1 MSVTSGC
8 LAKWNSVFEAAP
20 LETIE
25 EKGAYSIR
33 SKVLYEFGIKW
44 KTASA
49 VSVASAGASFSL
61 NAQANLDIFN
71 GVGPT
76 VQSKKG
82 WEPQVTYSYPVFT
95 TSGGVSLIP
104 YVRWGVE
111 FDIDIYNQVRLKPA
125 ISSQTLV
132 TMQSSYSDEPQGQCS
147 AKKLASMMKLRNG
160 VYDTLY
166 SGSSRALNQ
175 CFEAPDMIPTAE
187 DIPELSEFAGDFCT
201 SYLDYRPPRTTSI
214 STATSTSGSTTTT
227 EYVTSWV
234 PATAQYVVVTISSY
248 SDGTGWPQW
257 DARTIITIER
267 TATFDHSGLKRRDAT
282 ATQQLA
288 ARAVYTP
295 GLIATGTETVTQP
308 VTTTIGVGTA
318 TVTATTTVDRPG
330 GDVKFYTEN
339 PYQYRYIG
347 AGPTNRQYLNYN
359 SNDRDSLISGNGGYP
374 SIVLDTWYLS
384 ETGRLITQ
392 NPYARGGFVAAVR
405 NSNKIIFGTPGSNPN
420 PDGAEALYC
429 QKDPNNVCSGV
440 LSCSTD
446 TRNGLSFTPLRHNW
460 WLPWGDVRFYDD
472 FRPRLGDR
480 TPGSE
485 MATFTWEAVSC
496 AC

>member
-1 MSVTSGC
+1 M
-8 LAKWNSVFEAAP
+8 
-20 LETIE
+20 
-25 EKGAYSIR
+25 
-33 SKVLYEFGIKW
+33 
-44 KTASA
+44 ASA

-61 NAQANLDIFN
+61 NAQANLDISN

-76 VQSKKG
+76 LQSKKG

-111 FDIDIYNQVRLKPA
+111 FVIDVYNQVRLKPA

-147 AKKLASMMKLRNG
+147 ANKLVVSTYMSTKSMMKLRNG
-160 VYDTLY
+160 VYDTWY

-187 DIPELSEFAGDFCT
+187 DIAELLS
-201 SYLDYRPPRTTSI
+201 LP
-214 STATSTSGSTTTT
+214 ATSSN
-227 EYVTSWV
+227 
-234 PATAQYVVVTISSY
+234 
-248 SDGTGWPQW
+248 
-257 DARTIITIER
+257 ARTIITIER
-267 TATFDHSGLKRRDAT
+267 AATFDHSGLKRRDAT

-295 GLIATGTETVTQP
+295 GLVQDWDSKKISFACKQIATGTETVTQQ

-318 TVTATTTVDRPG
+318 TVTATTTVARPG
-330 GDVKFYTEN
+330 GDLDLWAIPGQLEHVPRHLKN
-339 PYQYRYIG
+339 RY
-347 AGPTNRQYLNYN
+347 LKYN
-359 SNDRDSLISGNGGYP
+359 SNDPDSLISGNGGYP
-374 SIVLDTWYLS
+374 SLVLDTWYLS

-392 NPYARGGFVAAVR
+392 NPYARGGFVATVR
-405 NSNKIIFGTPGSNPN
+405 NSNKIIFDTPGSNPN

-446 TRNGLSFTPLRHNW
+446 TRNGLSFTPLRYNW

-472 FRPRLGDR
+472 FRPQLGDR

-496 AC
+496 AY

>member
-1 MSVTSGC
+1 MIAQMRSERRQGVAIHVAMSVTSGC
-8 LAKWNSVFEAAP
+8 LAKVSSAQMRKIGRSLDLFVGHRSWESQWNSVFEAAP

-61 NAQANLDIFN
+61 NAQANLDISN

-95 TSGGVSLIP
+95 TSYPMSAGVSSSISIFTTSRATQTSP
-104 YVRWGVE
+104 RAS
-111 FDIDIYNQVRLKPA
+111 DRLTSWP
-125 ISSQTLV
+125 
-132 TMQSSYSDEPQGQCS
+132 
-147 AKKLASMMKLRNG
+147 
-160 VYDTLY
+160 
-166 SGSSRALNQ
+166 GSSRALNQ

-295 GLIATGTETVTQP
+295 GLVQDWDSKKISFACEQIATGTETVTQP

-339 PYQYRYIG
+339 SYQYRYIG
-347 AGPTNRQYLNYN
+347 AGPVGNTWTAGACSSPSEKSGKCSKIRIN
-359 SNDRDSLISGNGGYP
+359 SP
-374 SIVLDTWYLS
+374 
-384 ETGRLITQ
+384 
-392 NPYARGGFVAAVR
+392 
-405 NSNKIIFGTPGSNPN
+405 K
-420 PDGAEALYC
+420 
-429 QKDPNNVCSGV
+429 
-440 LSCSTD
+440 
-446 TRNGLSFTPLRHNW
+446 
-460 WLPWGDVRFYDD
+460 
-472 FRPRLGDR
+472 
-480 TPGSE
+480 
-485 MATFTWEAVSC
+485 
-496 AC
+496 

>member
-1 MSVTSGC
+1 MIVALEAVSAWESQ
-8 LAKWNSVFEAAP
+8 WNWVFEAAP

-49 VSVASAGASFSL
+49 VNVASAGASFSL
-61 NAQANLDIFN
+61 NAQANLDISN

-76 VQSKKG
+76 LQSKKG

-95 TSGGVSLIP
+95 ASGGVSLIP

-111 FDIDIYNQVRLKPA
+111 FDIDIYNQ
-125 ISSQTLV
+125 
-132 TMQSSYSDEPQGQCS
+132 
-147 AKKLASMMKLRNG
+147 SMMKLRNG

-166 SGSSRALNQ
+166 SGSSRAFNQ

-187 DIPELSEFAGDFCT
+187 DIAELSEFAGEFCT

-234 PATAQYVVVTISSY
+234 PPTAQYVVLTITSY
-248 SDGTGWPQW
+248 FDRTGWPQSE
-257 DARTIITIER
+257 ARTVT
-267 TATFDHSGLKRRDAT
+267 TFDKAATFTQSGLKRRDAT

-288 ARAVYTP
+288 ARVVFTP
-295 GLIATGTETVTQP
+295 GLVQNWDNKKISFACKQIATGTETVTQP
-308 VTTTIGVGTA
+308 VTTTIG
-318 TVTATTTVDRPG
+318 
-330 GDVKFYTEN
+330 F
-339 PYQYRYIG
+339 PY
-347 AGPTNRQYLNYN
+347 
-359 SNDRDSLISGNGGYP
+359 LIHN
-374 SIVLDTWYLS
+374 TWYLS

-392 NPYARGGFVAAVR
+392 DPYARGGYVAAVR
-405 NSNKIIFGTPGSNPN
+405 NSNNIIFGTPASNPN

-429 QKDPNNVCSGV
+429 QKDPNDVCSGV

-446 TRNGLSFTPLRHNW
+446 TRNGLSFTAPKYDWYRQYD
-460 WLPWGDVRFYDD
+460 DVRFYND
-472 FRPRLGDR
+472 FRPRLGDS

-485 MATFTWEAVSC
+485 MAIFTWEAASC
-496 AC
+496 ACE

>member
-1 MSVTSGC
+1 MST
-8 LAKWNSVFEAAP
+8 K
-20 LETIE
+20 
-25 EKGAYSIR
+25 
-33 SKVLYEFGIKW
+33 
-44 KTASA
+44 
-49 VSVASAGASFSL
+49 
-61 NAQANLDIFN
+61 
-71 GVGPT
+71 
-76 VQSKKG
+76 
-82 WEPQVTYSYPVFT
+82 
-95 TSGGVSLIP
+95 
-104 YVRWGVE
+104 
-111 FDIDIYNQVRLKPA
+111 
-125 ISSQTLV
+125 
-132 TMQSSYSDEPQGQCS
+132 
-147 AKKLASMMKLRNG
+147 SMMKLRNG

-295 GLIATGTETVTQP
+295 GLVQ
-308 VTTTIGVGTA
+308 
-318 TVTATTTVDRPG
+318 DW
-330 GDVKFYTEN
+330 
-339 PYQYRYIG
+339 
-347 AGPTNRQYLNYN
+347 
-359 SNDRDSLISGNGGYP
+359 DSKNISFACNGGYP

>member
-1 MSVTSGC
+1 MST
-8 LAKWNSVFEAAP
+8 K
-20 LETIE
+20 
-25 EKGAYSIR
+25 
-33 SKVLYEFGIKW
+33 
-44 KTASA
+44 
-49 VSVASAGASFSL
+49 
-61 NAQANLDIFN
+61 
-71 GVGPT
+71 
-76 VQSKKG
+76 
-82 WEPQVTYSYPVFT
+82 
-95 TSGGVSLIP
+95 
-104 YVRWGVE
+104 
-111 FDIDIYNQVRLKPA
+111 
-125 ISSQTLV
+125 
-132 TMQSSYSDEPQGQCS
+132 
-147 AKKLASMMKLRNG
+147 SMMKLRNG

-166 SGSSRALNQ
+166 SGSSRTLNQ

-295 GLIATGTETVTQP
+295 GLVQDWDSKKISFACEQIATGTETVTQP

-347 AGPTNRQYLNYN
+347 AGPVGNTWTAGACSSPSEKSGKCSKIRIN
-359 SNDRDSLISGNGGYP
+359 SPKGYP

-446 TRNGLSFTPLRHNW
+446 TRNGLSFTPLRYNW

-496 AC
+496 ACL

>member
-1 MSVTSGC
+1 M
-8 LAKWNSVFEAAP
+8 
-20 LETIE
+20 
-25 EKGAYSIR
+25 
-33 SKVLYEFGIKW
+33 LYEFAIKW

-49 VSVASAGASFSL
+49 ASVVSAGASFSL
-61 NAQANLDIFN
+61 NAQANLDISN

-76 VQSKKG
+76 LQSKKG

-111 FDIDIYNQVRLKPA
+111 FVIDVYNQVRLKPA

-147 AKKLASMMKLRNG
+147 ANKLAVSTYMSTKSMMKLRNG
-160 VYDTLY
+160 VYDTWY

-187 DIPELSEFAGDFCT
+187 DIAELSEFAGDFYT

-214 STATSTSGSTTTT
+214 STATSTSGSTATT

-234 PATAQYVVVTISSY
+234 PATAQYVVVTITSY
-248 SDGTGWPQW
+248 SDRTGWPQW
-257 DARTIITIER
+257 NARTIITIER

-295 GLIATGTETVTQP
+295 GLVQDWDSKKISFACKQIATGTETVMQQ
-308 VTTTIGVGTA
+308 VTTTIFVGTA
-318 TVTATTTVDRPG
+318 TVTATTTVARPG

-339 PYQYRYIG
+339 PY
-347 AGPTNRQYLNYN
+347 
-359 SNDRDSLISGNGGYP
+359 
-374 SIVLDTWYLS
+374 
-384 ETGRLITQ
+384 
-392 NPYARGGFVAAVR
+392 
-405 NSNKIIFGTPGSNPN
+405 
-420 PDGAEALYC
+420 
-429 QKDPNNVCSGV
+429 
-440 LSCSTD
+440 
-446 TRNGLSFTPLRHNW
+446 
-460 WLPWGDVRFYDD
+460 
-472 FRPRLGDR
+472 
-480 TPGSE
+480 
-485 MATFTWEAVSC
+485 
-496 AC
+496 

>member
-8 LAKWNSVFEAAP
+8 LAKGGYTATEGEEALCNIVSLRGLSWESQWNSVFEAVP

-25 EKGAYSIR
+25 EKGAYLIR
-33 SKVLYEFGIKW
+33 SKVLYEFGIRW

-61 NAQANLDIFN
+61 NAQANLDISN

-76 VQSKKG
+76 LQSKKG

-104 YVRWGVE
+104 YVCWGVE
-111 FDIDIYNQVRLKPA
+111 FDIDIYNQ
-125 ISSQTLV
+125 
-132 TMQSSYSDEPQGQCS
+132 
-147 AKKLASMMKLRNG
+147 SMMKLRNG
-160 VYDTLY
+160 VYDTLH
-166 SGSSRALNQ
+166 SGSSRTLNQ

-187 DIPELSEFAGDFCT
+187 DIAELSEFAGDFCT
-201 SYLDYRPPRTTSI
+201 G
-214 STATSTSGSTTTT
+214 STATT

-234 PATAQYVVVTISSY
+234 PATAQYVVVTITSY
-248 SDGTGWPQW
+248 SDRTGWPQW
-257 DARTIITIER
+257 NARTIITIER
-267 TATFDHSGLKRRDAT
+267 AATFDHSGLKRRDAT

-295 GLIATGTETVTQP
+295 GLVQ
-308 VTTTIGVGTA
+308 
-318 TVTATTTVDRPG
+318 DW
-330 GDVKFYTEN
+330 
-339 PYQYRYIG
+339 
-347 AGPTNRQYLNYN
+347 
-359 SNDRDSLISGNGGYP
+359 DSKKISFAY
-374 SIVLDTWYLS
+374 TWYLS

-429 QKDPNNVCSGV
+429 QKEPNNVCSGV

-446 TRNGLSFTPLRHNW
+446 TKNGLSFTPLRYNW

-472 FRPRLGDR
+472 FRPQLGDR

-485 MATFTWEAVSC
+485 MTTFTWEAVSC

>member
-1 MSVTSGC
+1 
-8 LAKWNSVFEAAP
+8 
-20 LETIE
+20 
-25 EKGAYSIR
+25 
-33 SKVLYEFGIKW
+33 
-44 KTASA
+44 
-49 VSVASAGASFSL
+49 
-61 NAQANLDIFN
+61 
-71 GVGPT
+71 
-76 VQSKKG
+76 
-82 WEPQVTYSYPVFT
+82 
-95 TSGGVSLIP
+95 
-104 YVRWGVE
+104 
-111 FDIDIYNQVRLKPA
+111 
-125 ISSQTLV
+125 
-132 TMQSSYSDEPQGQCS
+132 
-147 AKKLASMMKLRNG
+147 MKLRNG

-295 GLIATGTETVTQP
+295 GLVQDWDSKKISFACEQIATGTETVTQP

-347 AGPTNRQYLNYN
+347 AGPVGNTWTAGACSSPSEKSGKCSKIRIN
-359 SNDRDSLISGNGGYP
+359 SP
-374 SIVLDTWYLS
+374 
-384 ETGRLITQ
+384 
-392 NPYARGGFVAAVR
+392 
-405 NSNKIIFGTPGSNPN
+405 K
-420 PDGAEALYC
+420 
-429 QKDPNNVCSGV
+429 
-440 LSCSTD
+440 
-446 TRNGLSFTPLRHNW
+446 
-460 WLPWGDVRFYDD
+460 
-472 FRPRLGDR
+472 
-480 TPGSE
+480 
-485 MATFTWEAVSC
+485 
-496 AC
+496 

>member
-1 MSVTSGC
+1 
-8 LAKWNSVFEAAP
+8 
-20 LETIE
+20 
-25 EKGAYSIR
+25 
-33 SKVLYEFGIKW
+33 
-44 KTASA
+44 
-49 VSVASAGASFSL
+49 
-61 NAQANLDIFN
+61 
-71 GVGPT
+71 
-76 VQSKKG
+76 
-82 WEPQVTYSYPVFT
+82 
-95 TSGGVSLIP
+95 
-104 YVRWGVE
+104 
-111 FDIDIYNQVRLKPA
+111 
-125 ISSQTLV
+125 
-132 TMQSSYSDEPQGQCS
+132 MQSCYSDEPQGQCS
-147 AKKLASMMKLRNG
+147 ANKLAVSTYMSTESMMKLRNG

-175 CFEAPDMIPTAE
+175 CFQAPDMIPTAE
-187 DIPELSEFAGDFCT
+187 DIAELYEFAGDFCT
-201 SYLDYRPPRTTSI
+201 PCLDYRTPRTTSI

-234 PATAQYVVVTISSY
+234 LATAQYV
-248 SDGTGWPQW
+248 W

-295 GLIATGTETVTQP
+295 GLVQDWDSKKISFASGDYDDWC
-308 VTTTIGVGTA
+308 VGTA
-318 TVTATTTVDRPG
+318 TVTATTTVARPG

-347 AGPTNRQYLNYN
+347 AGPVGNTWTAGACSSPSKMSGKCFKIRINGPKWTDGQYLKYN
-359 SNDRDSLISGNGGYP
+359 SNDPDSLISGNGGYP
-374 SIVLDTWYLS
+374 SLVLDTWYLS

-392 NPYARGGFVAAVR
+392 NPYAWAGFVAAVR
-405 NSNKIIFGTPGSNPN
+405 NLNNIIFGTPGSNPN

-429 QKDPNNVCSGV
+429 QKDPNDVCSGV

-446 TRNGLSFTPLRHNW
+446 TRNGHSFTPLRYDW

-472 FRPRLGDR
+472 FRPQLGDR

-485 MATFTWEAVSC
+485 MAKFTWEAVSC

>member
-1 MSVTSGC
+1 MST
-8 LAKWNSVFEAAP
+8 K
-20 LETIE
+20 
-25 EKGAYSIR
+25 
-33 SKVLYEFGIKW
+33 
-44 KTASA
+44 
-49 VSVASAGASFSL
+49 
-61 NAQANLDIFN
+61 
-71 GVGPT
+71 
-76 VQSKKG
+76 
-82 WEPQVTYSYPVFT
+82 
-95 TSGGVSLIP
+95 
-104 YVRWGVE
+104 
-111 FDIDIYNQVRLKPA
+111 
-125 ISSQTLV
+125 
-132 TMQSSYSDEPQGQCS
+132 
-147 AKKLASMMKLRNG
+147 SMMKLRNG

-166 SGSSRALNQ
+166 SGSSRTLNQ

-267 TATFDHSGLKRRDAT
+267 TATFDHSGVEKARRHSHTTTCCSSSLYAG
-282 ATQQLA
+282 A
-288 ARAVYTP
+288 
-295 GLIATGTETVTQP
+295 ATGTETVTQP

-347 AGPTNRQYLNYN
+347 AGPVGNTWTAGACSSPSEKSGKCSKIRIN
-359 SNDRDSLISGNGGYP
+359 SPKGYP

-446 TRNGLSFTPLRHNW
+446 TRNGLSFTPLRYNW

-496 AC
+496 ACL

>member
-1 MSVTSGC
+1 MPVTNGC
-8 LAKWNSVFEAAP
+8 LAKNWVFEAAP
-20 LETIE
+20 LETIK

-61 NAQANLDIFN
+61 NAQANLDISN

-76 VQSKKG
+76 LQSKKG

-111 FDIDIYNQVRLKPA
+111 FDIDIYNQ
-125 ISSQTLV
+125 
-132 TMQSSYSDEPQGQCS
+132 
-147 AKKLASMMKLRNG
+147 SMMKLRNG

-166 SGSSRALNQ
+166 SGSSRTLNQ
-175 CFEAPDMIPTAE
+175 CFQAPDMIPTAE
-187 DIPELSEFAGDFCT
+187 DIAELSEFAGDFCT

-214 STATSTSGSTTTT
+214 STATSTSGSTATT

-234 PATAQYVVVTISSY
+234 PATAQYVVVTITSY
-248 SDGTGWPQW
+248 SDRTGWPQW
-257 DARTIITIER
+257 NARTIITLER

-282 ATQQLA
+282 QQLA

-295 GLIATGTETVTQP
+295 GLVQDWDSKKISFA
-308 VTTTIGVGTA
+308 
-318 TVTATTTVDRPG
+318 
-330 GDVKFYTEN
+330 YT
-339 PYQYRYIG
+339 
-347 AGPTNRQYLNYN
+347 
-359 SNDRDSLISGNGGYP
+359 
-374 SIVLDTWYLS
+374 WCLS

-405 NSNKIIFGTPGSNPN
+405 NSNNIIFGTPGSNPN

-429 QKDPNNVCSGV
+429 QKDPNDVCSGV

-446 TRNGLSFTPLRHNW
+446 NRNGLSFTPLRYDW

-472 FRPRLGDR
+472 FRPQLGDR
-480 TPGSE
+480 TPGNE
-485 MATFTWEAVSC
+485 MAKFTWEAVSC

>member
-1 MSVTSGC
+1 M
-8 LAKWNSVFEAAP
+8 
-20 LETIE
+20 
-25 EKGAYSIR
+25 
-33 SKVLYEFGIKW
+33 
-44 KTASA
+44 
-49 VSVASAGASFSL
+49 
-61 NAQANLDIFN
+61 
-71 GVGPT
+71 
-76 VQSKKG
+76 
-82 WEPQVTYSYPVFT
+82 FT
-95 TSGGVSLIP
+95 KST
-104 YVRWGVE
+104 
-111 FDIDIYNQVRLKPA
+111 
-125 ISSQTLV
+125 
-132 TMQSSYSDEPQGQCS
+132 
-147 AKKLASMMKLRNG
+147 MKLRNG

-295 GLIATGTETVTQP
+295 GLVQDWDSKKISFAS
-308 VTTTIGVGTA
+308 

-347 AGPTNRQYLNYN
+347 AGPVGNTWTAGACSSPSEKSGKCSKIRIN
-359 SNDRDSLISGNGGYP
+359 SP
-374 SIVLDTWYLS
+374 
-384 ETGRLITQ
+384 
-392 NPYARGGFVAAVR
+392 
-405 NSNKIIFGTPGSNPN
+405 K
-420 PDGAEALYC
+420 
-429 QKDPNNVCSGV
+429 
-440 LSCSTD
+440 
-446 TRNGLSFTPLRHNW
+446 
-460 WLPWGDVRFYDD
+460 
-472 FRPRLGDR
+472 
-480 TPGSE
+480 
-485 MATFTWEAVSC
+485 
-496 AC
+496 

>member
-1 MSVTSGC
+1 MISRSWESQ
-8 LAKWNSVFEAAP
+8 WNSVFEAAP

-61 NAQANLDIFN
+61 NAQANLDISN

-95 TSGGVSLIP
+95 T
-104 YVRWGVE
+104 
-111 FDIDIYNQVRLKPA
+111 
-125 ISSQTLV
+125 
-132 TMQSSYSDEPQGQCS
+132 
-147 AKKLASMMKLRNG
+147 
-160 VYDTLY
+160 
-166 SGSSRALNQ
+166 
-175 CFEAPDMIPTAE
+175 
-187 DIPELSEFAGDFCT
+187 EFAGNFCT

-214 STATSTSGSTTTT
+214 SIATSTSGSTTTT

-234 PATAQYVVVTISSY
+234 PAKAQYVVVTISSY

-295 GLIATGTETVTQP
+295 GLVQDWDSKKISFACEQIATGTETVTQP
-308 VTTTIGVGTA
+308 VTTTIGVGTV

-339 PYQYRYIG
+339 SY
-347 AGPTNRQYLNYN
+347 
-359 SNDRDSLISGNGGYP
+359 
-374 SIVLDTWYLS
+374 
-384 ETGRLITQ
+384 
-392 NPYARGGFVAAVR
+392 
-405 NSNKIIFGTPGSNPN
+405 
-420 PDGAEALYC
+420 
-429 QKDPNNVCSGV
+429 
-440 LSCSTD
+440 
-446 TRNGLSFTPLRHNW
+446 
-460 WLPWGDVRFYDD
+460 
-472 FRPRLGDR
+472 
-480 TPGSE
+480 
-485 MATFTWEAVSC
+485 
-496 AC
+496 

>member
-1 MSVTSGC
+1 MLVTSGC
-8 LAKWNSVFEAAP
+8 LAKNQAFEAAP
-20 LETIE
+20 LETIK

-33 SKVLYEFGIKW
+33 SQVLYEFGIKW

-61 NAQANLDIFN
+61 NAQANLDISN

-76 VQSKKG
+76 LQSKKG

-104 YVRWGVE
+104 YVCWGVE
-111 FDIDIYNQVRLKPA
+111 FVIDVYNQVRLKPA

-147 AKKLASMMKLRNG
+147 ANKLAVSTCMSTKSMMKLRNG

-187 DIPELSEFAGDFCT
+187 DIAELSEFAGDFWLVQDWD
-201 SYLDYRPPRTTSI
+201 SKKI
-214 STATSTSGSTTTT
+214 SFACK
-227 EYVTSWV
+227 
-234 PATAQYVVVTISSY
+234 Q
-248 SDGTGWPQW
+248 
-257 DARTIITIER
+257 
-267 TATFDHSGLKRRDAT
+267 
-282 ATQQLA
+282 
-288 ARAVYTP
+288 
-295 GLIATGTETVTQP
+295 IATGTETVTQP

-318 TVTATTTVDRPG
+318 TVTATTTVARPG
-330 GDVKFYTEN
+330 EDVKFYTED

-347 AGPTNRQYLNYN
+347 AGPVGNTWTAGACSSPSEKLGKCFKIRIKGPKWTDGQYLKYN
-359 SNDRDSLISGNGGYP
+359 SNDPDSLISGNGGYH
-374 SIVLDTWYLS
+374 SLVLDTWYLS

-446 TRNGLSFTPLRHNW
+446 TRNGLSFTPLRYNW

-472 FRPRLGDR
+472 FRPQLGDR